1 MFTVMLVAL
10 PGVTA
15 RAANEVPQVGT
26 APSPGLEFT
35 TERVV
40 VFKDGYGLFVKHATG
55 VVGADGRLHT
65 DEVPPAAVLGTFWA
79 TADEHDI
86 VSMKAEWVEQ
96 KTSSEQEI
104 DCVSKAE
111 LLRANEGKPLSLAM
125 NYGET
130 ITGKLVDVLQNLAAP
145 VGSGGAGGQ
154 LAVMQTPAGT
164 KILPIG
170 SVRTITGDDL
180 MTRMTRRREAIDRN
194 KRLWFDL
201 GPKAA
206 GDQVTVRLFYFTSGI
221 RWIPTYR
228 LGGELKYDG
237 QLALQGEILN
247 EVEDIDG
254 AVFDLVVGVPNFR
267 FKGTISPL
275 SLERVMVNA
284 LMQNAPGLMGQ
295 QMRNASFAQRA
306 GEWRGNEVPHA
317 LAAGGDGAVL
327 AAELTT
333 AGEQDLFV
341 YTVESLTLAKGARAT
356 VALWE
361 SNVPLRHVYTMKVD
375 AVRDFRSGAVVVRD
389 DAPNERSSTSPL
401 RLARN
406 KVWHQLELT
415 NTADVPWTTGP
426 AMLLRAFLPLGQEL
440 LTYTPR
446 GGRTILP
453 ITVAVDVR
461 GTHDEEE
468 IGRESKALRWGGYDW
483 AHVRKK
489 GAVTVTNYRDEPTD
503 MLVSV
508 STGGK
513 VESAS
518 DDGTIKINATRVEDW
533 YGGHAAINNHS
544 DVAWSLTLEPG
555 ETRTVSYVVSYYV
568 R

>member
-10 PGVTA
+10 PAVSA
-15 RAANEVPQVGT
+15 RAENEVPEAGAVV
-26 APSPGLEFT
+26 SPGLKFK

-79 TADEHDI
+79 TADKHDI

-96 KTSSEQEI
+96 KSSSAQVI
-104 DCVSKAE
+104 DCVSKAD
-111 LLRANEGKPLSLAM
+111 LLRANEGKPLALEM
-125 NYGET
+125 NYGQT
-130 ITGKLVDVLQNLAAP
+130 ITGKLLDVLEIPPAP
-145 VGSGGAGGQ
+145 DGSGAGGGQ

-180 MTRMTRRREAIDRN
+180 VTRMTRRREAIDRT

-201 GPKAA
+201 GPQAA
-206 GDQVTVRLFYFTSGI
+206 GSRVTLRLFYFTAGI

-237 QLALQGEILN
+237 QLSLQGEILN
-247 EVEDIDG
+247 EVEDIDA
-254 AVFDLVVGVPNFR
+254 AVLDLVVGVPNFR

-295 QMRNASFAQRA
+295 QMRNASFSQRES
-306 GEWRGNEVPHA
+306 EWRGNEAPHA
-317 LAAGGDGAVL
+317 QAGGRDAAVL
-327 AAELTT
+327 AAELTA

-341 YTVESLTLAKGARAT
+341 YTFESLTLAKGARAT
-356 VALWE
+356 VALW
-361 SNVPLRHVYTMKVD
+361 SSSVPLRHLYTMEVGV
-375 AVRDFRSGAVVVRD
+375 VRDFRSGARIGRD
-389 DAPNERSSTSPL
+389 QAPNDPGNRSPL
-401 RLARN
+401 RLAHN

-426 AMLLRAFLPLGQEL
+426 AMLLRSFLPLGQEL

-446 GGRTILP
+446 GGRTLLP

-461 GTHDEEE
+461 GTHEEEE
-468 IGRESKALRWGGYDW
+468 IDRKPKALRWGSYEW

-489 GAVTVTNYRDEPTD
+489 GTVTVTNYRDEPAD
-503 MLVSV
+503 MLISV
-508 STGGK
+508 NTGGK

-533 YGGHAAINNHS
+533 FGGHAAINNHS

>member
-10 PGVTA
+10 PAVSA
-15 RAANEVPQVGT
+15 RAENEVPEAGAVV
-26 APSPGLEFT
+26 SPGLKFK

-79 TADEHDI
+79 TADKHDI

-96 KTSSEQEI
+96 KSSSAQVI
-104 DCVSKAE
+104 DCVSKAD
-111 LLRANEGKPLSLAM
+111 LLRANEGKPLALEM
-125 NYGET
+125 NYGQT
-130 ITGKLVDVLQNLAAP
+130 ITGKLLDVLEIPPAP
-145 VGSGGAGGQ
+145 DGSGAGGGQ

-180 MTRMTRRREAIDRN
+180 VTRMTRRREAIDRT

-201 GPKAA
+201 GPQAA
-206 GDQVTVRLFYFTSGI
+206 GSRVTLRLFYFTAGI

-237 QLALQGEILN
+237 QLSLQGEILN
-247 EVEDIDG
+247 EVEDIDA
-254 AVFDLVVGVPNFR
+254 AVLDLVVGVPNFR
-267 FKGTISPL
+267 S
-275 SLERVMVNA
+275 
-284 LMQNAPGLMGQ
+284 
-295 QMRNASFAQRA
+295 
-306 GEWRGNEVPHA
+306 EWRGNEAPHA
-317 LAAGGDGAVL
+317 QAGGRDAAVL
-327 AAELTT
+327 AAELTA

-341 YTVESLTLAKGARAT
+341 YTFESLTLAKGARAT
-356 VALWE
+356 VALW
-361 SNVPLRHVYTMKVD
+361 SSSVPLRHLYTMEVGV
-375 AVRDFRSGAVVVRD
+375 VRDFRSGARIGRD
-389 DAPNERSSTSPL
+389 QVPNDPGNRSPL
-401 RLARN
+401 RLAHN

-426 AMLLRAFLPLGQEL
+426 AMLLRSFLPLGQEL

-446 GGRTILP
+446 GGRTLLP

-461 GTHDEEE
+461 GTHEEEE
-468 IGRESKALRWGGYDW
+468 IDRKPKALRWGSYEW

-489 GAVTVTNYRDEPTD
+489 GTVTVTNYRDEPAD
-503 MLVSV
+503 MLISV
-508 STGGK
+508 NTGGK

-533 YGGHAAINNHS
+533 FGGHAAINNHS

>member
-1 MFTVMLVAL
+1 VS
-10 PGVTA
+10 A
-15 RAANEVPQVGT
+15 RAADELPEVG
-26 APSPGLEFT
+26 ALASSGLEFET
-35 TERVV
+35 QRVV
-40 VFKDGYGLFVKHATG
+40 VFKDGYGLFIKHVTG
-55 VVGADGRLHT
+55 VVGADGRLFT
-65 DEVPPAAVLGTFWA
+65 NEVPPAAVLGTFWA

-96 KTSSEQEI
+96 KSCSEQVI
-104 DCVSKAE
+104 DCVSKAD
-111 LLRANEGKPLSLAM
+111 LLRANEGKPLSLEM

-130 ITGKLVDVLQNLAAP
+130 ITGKLVDVLEIPGAP
-145 VGSGGAGGQ
+145 NGSGGSGGE
-154 LAVMQTPAGT
+154 LAVMQTPAGA

-180 MTRMTRRREAIDRN
+180 VTRMTRRREAIDRT

-206 GDQVTVRLFYFTSGI
+206 GSRVTLRLFYFTPGI

-228 LGGELKYDG
+228 LSGDLKYDG

-267 FKGTISPL
+267 YKGTISPL

-295 QMRNASFAQRA
+295 QMRNASFAQRSR
-306 GEWRGNEVPHA
+306 EWRGNEAPHGPA
-317 LAAGGDGAVL
+317 AAGGVADLAPEL
-327 AAELTT
+327 AA

-341 YTVESLTLAKGARAT
+341 YTVEKMSLARGARAT
-356 VALWE
+356 VSLWQA
-361 SNVPLRHVYTMKVD
+361 NIPLRHLYTMDVQT
-375 AVRDFRSGAVVVRD
+375 VRDWRSGAMITAS
-389 DAPNERSSTSPL
+389 DAPNEPGSASPL
-401 RLARN
+401 RLSRN
-406 KVWHQLELT
+406 KVWHQLELA
-415 NTADVPWTTGP
+415 NGSNVPWTTGP
-426 AMLLRAFLPLGQEL
+426 VMLLRAFLPLGQEL

-446 GGRTILP
+446 GGRTLLP

-461 GTHDEEE
+461 GTHEEQE
-468 IGRESKALRWGGYDW
+468 IDRQPNALKWGSYQW

-489 GAVTVTNYRDEPTD
+489 GTVTVTNYRDAPAD
-503 MLVSV
+503 MLISV
-508 STGGK
+508 HTGGK
-513 VESAS
+513 IESAS
-518 DDGTIKINATRVEDW
+518 DDAAIKINATRVEDW

-544 DVAWSLTLEPG
+544 DVAWSLALEPG
-555 ETRTVSYVVSYYV
+555 ETRTVSYVMSYYV